1 MSSKLKQIRVKYTK
15 ALDSGRQS
23 GGGRVV
29 ATFYDLCSQIWSGSP
44 ATESISGGINT
55 AKNNASTNSSHT
67 TDDTSLT
74 NSEEKQELDNGSEG
88 SDKDRE
94 QEDEA

>member
-1 MSSKLKQIRVKYTK
+1 MKYTK

-29 ATFYDLCSQIWSGSP
+29 ATFYDLCSQIWSGSH

-55 AKNNASTNSSHT
+55 AKSNASTNSYHT

-74 NSEEKQELDNGSEG
+74 NSEEKQELDNGSDG